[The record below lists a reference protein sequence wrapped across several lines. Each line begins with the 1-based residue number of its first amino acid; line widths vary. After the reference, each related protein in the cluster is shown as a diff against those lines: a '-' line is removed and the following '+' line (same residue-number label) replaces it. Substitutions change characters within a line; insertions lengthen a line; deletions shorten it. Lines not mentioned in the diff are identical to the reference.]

1 MGGEGALLDGG
12 SEPVW
17 QYIVKRILLM
27 IPTLLGA
34 ALVVFLLMH
43 VVPGDI
49 ALLILGT
56 GEQGGDVN
64 LQDLER
70 LRTKMGLNRPLYEQ
84 FFSWVWNIAHLDFG
98 TSLWSGAPVL
108 EELKIRLPLTL
119 EVALFATLI
128 STIIAIPLGTL
139 AAIRQDTWVDYGV
152 RVVSIGGLAIPA
164 FWTGI
169 LIILFLVIYFEWSPP
184 LVFVPFWEDPWENF
198 AQLVFPIV
206 TVGYRNAAIGT
217 RMTRSAVL
225 EVMREDYIRTAWA
238 KGLQERIVVVK
249 HTLKNAMLPVITI
262 IGAELA
268 FLLGGLVVTETV
280 FTLNGLG
287 RFMVDAILHRD
298 IPVVQTMVLITAFII
313 VFVNLIVDL
322 LYAWLDPR
330 ISYR

>member
-1 MGGEGALLDGG
+1 M
-12 SEPVW
+12 W

-84 FFSWVWNIAHLDFG
+84 FFSWVWGIVHLDFG

-108 EELKIRLPLTL
+108 EELRIRLPLTL

-152 RVVSIGGLAIPA
+152 RVISIGGLAIPA

-198 AQLVFPIV
+198 AQLVLPIV

-238 KGLQERIVVVK
+238 KGLHERIVVIK

-298 IPVVQTMVLITAFII
+298 IPVVQTMVLLTAFII

>member
-1 MGGEGALLDGG
+1 VGGAVDGG

-17 QYIVKRILLM
+17 QYILKRILLM

-34 ALVVFLLMH
+34 ALIVFLLMH

-70 LRTKMGLNRPLYEQ
+70 LREKMGLNRPLYEQ
-84 FFSWVWNIAHLDFG
+84 FLSWVWNIAQLDFG

-108 EELKIRLPLTL
+108 EELRNRLPLTL
-119 EVALFATLI
+119 QVAFFATLI

-139 AAIRQDTWVDYGV
+139 AAVRQDTWVDYGV
-152 RVVSIGGLAIPA
+152 RVISIGGLAIPA

-169 LIILFLVIYFEWSPP
+169 LIILLLVIYFEWSPP

-198 AQLVFPIV
+198 VQLVFPIV

-238 KGLQERIVVVK
+238 KGLQERIVVIK

-298 IPVVQTMVLITAFII
+298 IPVVQTMVLLTAFII

>member
-1 MGGEGALLDGG
+1 M
-12 SEPVW
+12 W

-27 IPTLLGA
+27 IPTLFGA

-70 LRTKMGLNRPLYEQ
+70 LRETMGLDRPLYEQ
-84 FFSWVWNIAHLDFG
+84 FLSWMWNIVHLDFG

-108 EELKIRLPLTL
+108 EELQIRLPLTL
-119 EVALFATLI
+119 EVAIFATLI

-152 RVVSIGGLAIPA
+152 RVLSIGGLAIPA

-169 LIILFLVIYFEWSPP
+169 LIILFLVLYFEWSPP

-198 AQLVFPIV
+198 AQLVWPIV
-206 TVGYRNAAIGT
+206 TVGYRNAAIST

-238 KGLQERIVVVK
+238 KGLHERIVVSK

-298 IPVVQTMVLITAFII
+298 IPVVQTMVLLTAFII
-313 VFVNLIVDL
+313 VVVNLMVDL
-322 LYAWLDPR
+322 VYAWLDPR

>member
-1 MGGEGALLDGG
+1 
-12 SEPVW
+12 VW
-17 QYIVKRILLM
+17 QYIVKRMLLM

-84 FFSWVWNIAHLDFG
+84 FFSWVWHVAQLDFG

-108 EELKIRLPLTL
+108 DELRIRVPLTL

-128 STIIAIPLGTL
+128 STVIAIPLGTL
-139 AAIRQDTWVDYGV
+139 AAVRQDTWVDYGV

-169 LIILFLVIYFEWSPP
+169 LIILILVIYFEWSPP

-238 KGLQERIVVVK
+238 KGLQERIVVIK

-298 IPVVQTMVLITAFII
+298 IPVVQTMVLLTAFII